1 MRNVLVTGA
10 SGLIG
15 KEVCDGLLAK
25 NFNVVGT
32 DNKANPLEGKPNFKF
47 VRTSIENKDAVAKII
62 SDNKI
67 DAVVHLACT
76 VDNDYPPIL
85 SVDEER
91 ESAAVDKYIYK
102 LAVSENVKDFILV
115 STHQVYAPQKT
126 REPIREVSLEKATT
140 LYSKMKL
147 DAEKAFQNAL
157 RKASATTGVIARI
170 CPVYTKS
177 FIDNLHSK
185 VFDPKEGCAFIY
197 GYGDYGYS
205 FTCVFNLVDF
215 VIGIL
220 SQKNNG
226 NYQGIY
232 NVCDSKPIQAKEI
245 VEFERAAGK
254 LGAVIQRNYSVDTVK
269 SSVFGFSI
277 VNNKIAKYD
286 YRYNDLS
293 VACSNIS
300 YDNTKAQRISSFRW
314 KLSNTK

>member
-47 VRTSIENKDAVAKII
+47 VRASIDNRDAVARII
-62 SDNKI
+62 TENKI
-67 DAVVHLACT
+67 DAIVHLACT

-85 SVDEER
+85 SADEEK

-140 LYSKMKL
+140 LYAKMKL
-147 DAEKAFQNAL
+147 DAEKAFQAAL
-157 RKASATTGVIARI
+157 KKASVTMGVIARI
-170 CPVYTKS
+170 CPVYTKE
-177 FIDNLHSK
+177 FTDNLHSK
-185 VFDPKEGCAFIY
+185 VYDPKEGCAFIY

-205 FTCVFNLVDF
+205 FTCVYNLVDF
-215 VIGIL
+215 VIGVL

-232 NVCDSKPIQAKEI
+232 NVCDTKPIQAKEI
-245 VEFERAAGK
+245 VEFERAARK
-254 LGAVIQRNYSVDTVK
+254 LGAVIQRNYSADTVK

-300 YDNTKAQRISSFRW
+300 YDNTKAQRISTFRW

>member
-47 VRTSIENKDAVAKII
+47 VRASIDNRDAVARII
-62 SDNKI
+62 TENKI
-67 DAVVHLACT
+67 DAIVHLACT

-85 SVDEER
+85 SVDEEK

-140 LYSKMKL
+140 LYAKMKL
-147 DAEKAFQNAL
+147 DAEKAFQAAL
-157 RKASATTGVIARI
+157 KKASVTMGVIARI
-170 CPVYTKS
+170 CPVYTKE
-177 FIDNLHSK
+177 FTDNLHSK
-185 VFDPKEGCAFIY
+185 VYDPKEGCAFIY

-205 FTCVFNLVDF
+205 FTCVYNLVDF
-215 VIGIL
+215 VIGVL

-232 NVCDSKPIQAKEI
+232 NVCDTKPIQAKEI
-245 VEFERAAGK
+245 VEFERAARK
-254 LGAVIQRNYSVDTVK
+254 LGAVIQRNYSADTVK

-300 YDNTKAQRISSFRW
+300 YDNTKAQRISTFRW